1 MGSLLGLAF
10 MNSIM
15 TELESSTIKE
25 VFDQSFVKLQI
36 RHAVDSLLSVKE
48 KNINV
53 IQKSQILYI
62 KTSNLL
68 LVLPR

>member
-25 VFDQSFVKLQI
+25 VFDQSFLKLQI

>member
-25 VFDQSFVKLQI
+25 VFDQSFLKLQI
-36 RHAVDSLLSVKE
+36 RHAVDSILSVKE

>member
-25 VFDQSFVKLQI
+25 VFDQSFLKLQI

-53 IQKSQILYI
+53 IQKIQILYI

>member
-36 RHAVDSLLSVKE
+36 RQAVDSLLSVKE

>member
-1 MGSLLGLAF
+1 MGSLLGLAI

-36 RHAVDSLLSVKE
+36 RQAVDSLLSVKE

-53 IQKSQILYI
+53 IQKIQILYI

>member
-15 TELESSTIKE
+15 TELQSSTIKE

-68 LVLPR
+68 LVIPR

>member
-1 MGSLLGLAF
+1 MGSLLGLAI

-25 VFDQSFVKLQI
+25 VFDQSFLKLQI

-53 IQKSQILYI
+53 IQKIQILYI

>member
-1 MGSLLGLAF
+1 MGSLLGLAI